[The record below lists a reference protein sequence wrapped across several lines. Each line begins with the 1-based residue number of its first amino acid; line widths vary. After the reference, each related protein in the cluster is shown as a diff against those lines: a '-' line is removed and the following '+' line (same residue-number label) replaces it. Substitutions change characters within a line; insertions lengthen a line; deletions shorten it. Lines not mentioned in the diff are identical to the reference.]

1 MQLQAKIFL
10 AEDRGLNQLDWFRSY
25 HTFSFGIYQNEN
37 KKPFGTLQVC
47 NEDTLA
53 AGRGMKMTVEE
64 NTEVIILPLV
74 GTLLF
79 KNILGDETYVSPG
92 QVQLFSATAGMDYEL
107 MNPFKKEELVNFLQ
121 LWLYKNDGV
130 FKPLSQQ
137 FNFNL
142 DKTNRLIS
150 IIDPAQL
157 HQPSFCFI
165 GKYDGRKKD
174 EYALQNKKNG
184 IYVFVIE
191 GAFEIQDRLL
201 QAKDG
206 LAIWNTN
213 EIDFE
218 ALSNNAILLLLE
230 IPL

>member
-1 MQLQAKIFL
+1 MELQAKIFL
-10 AEDRGLNQLDWFRSY
+10 AEERGLSQMDWFRSY
-25 HTFSFGIYQNEN
+25 HTFNFGNYQNEN
-37 KKPFGTLQVC
+37 KKPFGTIQVC

-53 AGRGMKMTVEE
+53 AGRSMKMTVEE
-64 NTEVIILPLV
+64 KAEVIILPLV

-79 KNILGDETYVSPG
+79 TNNRGDEVYVSPG
-92 QVQLFSATAGMDYEL
+92 VVQLFSATAGMHYEL
-107 MNPFKKEELVNFLQ
+107 TNPFKNKELINFLQ
-121 LWLYKNDGV
+121 LWLYKNEDV

-137 FNFNL
+137 FNFDL
-142 DKTNRLIS
+142 DKTNQLIS
-150 IIDPAQL
+150 MFDTAQL
-157 HQPSFCFI
+157 QQQAFCFI
-165 GKYDGRKKD
+165 GKYNGRKKD
-174 EYALQNKKNG
+174 EYQLQNKKNG

-191 GAFEIQDRLL
+191 GAFEVQDRLL
-201 QAKDG
+201 HAKDG

>member
-1 MQLQAKIFL
+1 MELQAKIFL
-10 AEDRGLNQLDWFRSY
+10 AEDRGLSQLDWFRSY
-25 HTFSFGIYQNEN
+25 STFNFGNYQNEN

-47 NEDTLA
+47 NENTLA

-79 KNILGDETYVSPG
+79 KNNLGDEAHVSPG

-130 FKPLSQQ
+130 FKPFSQQ
-137 FNFNL
+137 FNFDL

-174 EYALQNKKNG
+174 EYTLQNKKNG

-191 GAFEIQDRLL
+191 GAFEVQDRLL
-201 QAKDG
+201 HAKDS
-206 LAIWNTN
+206 LAIWNTG